1 MAKVKLDMIIF
12 EKNVEK
18 LLPYNRRQYSKFLY
32 DASTSSVK
40 WYGLSFQINGN
51 EEPINLMEYIDS
63 FESFVKELIS
73 NLTNNSN
80 WIVNHEGKDFDWFP
94 NNAKNLPSL
103 RSLFRERNILGT
115 YRGALLFT
123 EEDLLKF
130 TKELILY
137 PYVVSNKKGLLYRD
151 INISHEKLPF
161 VIKTT
166 GHYDIDVLSTDKMLL
181 KEIFDQY
188 SQYPFVIKIYRSTS
202 F

>member
-1 MAKVKLDMIIF
+1 MIIF

-18 LLPYNRRQYSKFLY
+18 ILPYNREQYLNFLY

-51 EEPINLMEYIDS
+51 EEPVSLMEYINS
-63 FESFVKELIS
+63 YESFFKELIL
-73 NLTNNSN
+73 NLKNKSN
-80 WIVNHEGKDFDWFP
+80 WIVNLEDENCDWFP
-94 NNAKNLPSL
+94 NNANNLPSL

-123 EEDLLKF
+123 EEDLLKY
-130 TKELILY
+130 TKDLILY
-137 PYVVSNKKGLLYRD
+137 TYVASKRKGLLYRN
-151 INISHEKLPF
+151 INISHEKLPL

-166 GHYDIDVLSTDKMLL
+166 GHCDIDVLSSDEMLL

-188 SQYPFVIKIYRSTS
+188 SQYPFIIKKYRGTLL
-202 F
+202 

>member
-1 MAKVKLDMIIF
+1 MIIF

-18 LLPYNRRQYSKFLY
+18 ILPYNREQYLNFLY

-51 EEPINLMEYIDS
+51 EEPVSLMEYINS
-63 FESFVKELIS
+63 YESFFKELIL
-73 NLTNNSN
+73 NLKNNSY
-80 WIVNHEGKDFDWFP
+80 WIVNLEDENCDWFP
-94 NNAKNLPSL
+94 NNANNLPSL

-123 EEDLLKF
+123 EEDLLKY
-130 TKELILY
+130 TKDLILY
-137 PYVVSNKKGLLYRD
+137 PYVVLNKKGLLYRN
-151 INISHEKLPF
+151 INISHEKLSL

-166 GHYDIDVLSTDKMLL
+166 GHCDIDVLSTDEMLL

-188 SQYPFVIKIYRSTS
+188 SQYPFVIKRYRGTLL
-202 F
+202 

>member
-1 MAKVKLDMIIF
+1 MIIF

-18 LLPYNRRQYSKFLY
+18 ILPYNREQYLNFLY

-51 EEPINLMEYIDS
+51 EEPVSLMEYINS
-63 FESFVKELIS
+63 YESFFKELIL
-73 NLTNNSN
+73 NLKNKSN
-80 WIVNHEGKDFDWFP
+80 WIVNLEDENCDWFP
-94 NNAKNLPSL
+94 NNANNLPSL

-123 EEDLLKF
+123 EEDLLKY
-130 TKELILY
+130 TKDLILY
-137 PYVVSNKKGLLYRD
+137 TYVASKRKGLLYRN
-151 INISHEKLPF
+151 INISHEKLPL

-166 GHYDIDVLSTDKMLL
+166 GPCDIDVLSSDEMLL

-188 SQYPFVIKIYRSTS
+188 SQYPFIIKKYRGTLL
-202 F
+202 